1 MPINSAGNRVSVS
14 GDLRG
19 SNDLRLVAANLH
31 QVIEERGYP
40 EVVLDFERCTTAFQ
54 AVMLPLMPI
63 LALHRER
70 RQVSFRL
77 VEPMSAQLRR
87 LFINANWAHFIDPG
101 KYAFNQQFSDQVPAQ
116 RFRDHREM
124 DAIIEQVLHL
134 LVARLDISRTA
145 LAALEWSMNEIM
157 DNVLSHAEAPSGG
170 FVQATAFE
178 RAQRVEFVVADA
190 GIGIPGSIRV
200 RSDEDAIVQAV
211 EEGKTRDTSQNA
223 GNGLYG
229 SFRLATLSG
238 GEFEINSARGLLYG
252 SERGAAMYKTRYRR
266 IPYTGTAV
274 RCGIGVSDPDLLASA
289 LNFRGALHTPLF
301 DYTERRFESEGGEM
315 ILSVKDE
322 ISQELGSRAG
332 GRLVARMVRNLLGD
346 DQVVVLDFADVS
358 VISSSFADEVLG
370 RLFVDLG
377 PMTFANRIEI
387 RNANPN
393 IRGLIDRA
401 IVQRTRL
408 GNGGV

>member
-31 QVIEERGYP
+31 QVIEGRGYP

-54 AVMLPLMPI
+54 TVMLPLMPI
-63 LALHRER
+63 LTLHRER

-252 SERGAAMYKTRYRR
+252 SERGAAVHKTRYRR

-289 LNFRGALHTPLF
+289 LNFRGALHRPLF
-301 DYTERRFESEGGEM
+301 DYTERRFESKGGRM

-358 VISSSFADEVLG
+358 VVSSSFADEVLG

-408 GNGGV
+408 GNGGA